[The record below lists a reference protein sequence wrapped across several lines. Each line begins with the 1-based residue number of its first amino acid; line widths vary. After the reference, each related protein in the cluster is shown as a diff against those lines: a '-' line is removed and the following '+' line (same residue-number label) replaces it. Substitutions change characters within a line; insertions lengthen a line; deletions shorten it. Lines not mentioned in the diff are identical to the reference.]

1 METTIIESIVTDKE
15 SRQYSP
21 GHLTPA
27 ATDSDATTKALMLSG
42 DQETCSTDEEIKIQ
56 CQYCG
61 QFEVNGEWDGIKRED
76 DIIQLGGEVGFH
88 PLTHLMFK
96 LNYRYEE
103 RDTNL
108 KDDLYDYTDNRIL
121 FSVNF
126 GF

>member
-61 QFEVNGEWDGIKRED
+61 QFEVNGEWDGIKREVIRTGKISHGPCPECFEKAMKEIMD
-76 DIIQLGGEVGFH
+76 
-88 PLTHLMFK
+88 M
-96 LNYRYEE
+96 
-103 RDTNL
+103 
-108 KDDLYDYTDNRIL
+108 
-121 FSVNF
+121 
-126 GF
+126 